1 MYTDRASMATVA
13 FVQRLIVDSCL
24 EFTLSLVSLK
34 RTKKNKKTMMI
45 SFSRV
50 CSHSAV

>member
-34 RTKKNKKTMMI
+34 SKKKKKKTMMI

>member
-34 RTKKNKKTMMI
+34 RTKKKKNMMI